1 MINCD
6 TTLCTRV
13 HDLFTS
19 ETNTLITI
27 KDIARVAGVSHTT
40 VSRALRGD
48 PRITNDTTDRILPV
62 AHALGYI
69 PNSIAQ
75 SLNTQRTN
83 TIGMLV
89 TAVSDPVVMDF
100 MEGAEEV
107 AQERDYC
114 IFLSTSRNDPVR
126 EFNVVETFQ
135 RRRVDGVIVVASR
148 SGDQYRLALDRIQV
162 PLVLLDSEE
171 VHDTHPAVNVDNIGG
186 AAAAMTH
193 LLQLGHRRIGYIGA
207 TDRRLTNL
215 KRLAGYTATLQEAG
229 LQADPNWLIS
239 PAAADDIQRGR
250 LGLDHCLA
258 AGVTAIFCYND
269 QIAISV
275 LNSCYYKGIAVPQ
288 QLSIVGFDDI
298 RPASYVN
305 PPLTTV
311 RQPLQQMGRTGMAMV
326 LALIDKT
333 PVQNQLLDCTL
344 VVRASTGV
352 APGEA
357 NQP

>member
-1 MINCD
+1 MHKLFINESQ
-6 TTLCTRV
+6 R
-13 HDLFTS
+13 
-19 ETNTLITI
+19 LITI
-27 KDIARVAGVSHTT
+27 KDIAKVAGVSHTT

-48 PRITNDTTDRILPV
+48 PRITSDTTERILQL
-62 AHALGYI
+62 ANELGYI

-83 TIGMLV
+83 TIGLLV
-89 TAVSDPVVMDF
+89 TSVADPVVMDF
-100 MEGAEEV
+100 MEGAEDV
-107 AQERDYC
+107 AQERGYC

-126 EFNVVETFQ
+126 ELNVVETFQ

-148 SGDQYRLALDRIQV
+148 SGDKYRLALDRIQV

-171 VHDTHPAVNVDNIGG
+171 VHDSHPAVNVDNVGG
-186 AAAAMTH
+186 AALAVTH

-207 TDRRLTNL
+207 TDRRSTNQ
-215 KRLAGYTATLQEAG
+215 KRWAGYSATLQNAG
-229 LQADPNWLIS
+229 IALDPTWVINPVAD
-239 PAAADDIQRGR
+239 DDIQRGR

-258 AGVTAIFCYND
+258 VGVTAVFCYND

-275 LNSCYYKGIAVPQ
+275 LNSCYHKGIAVPQ
-288 QLSIVGFDDI
+288 QLSVVGFDDI

-311 RQPLQQMGRTGMAMV
+311 RQPLQQMGRAGIEMV
-326 LALIDKT
+326 LGLIDKL
-333 PVQNQLLDCTL
+333 PVQNQELHCAL

-352 APGEA
+352 APV
-357 NQP
+357 P

>member
-1 MINCD
+1 MHKPLN
-6 TTLCTRV
+6 
-13 HDLFTS
+13 S
-19 ETNTLITI
+19 EFHTLITI
-27 KDIARVAGVSHTT
+27 KDIAKVAGVSHTT

-48 PRITNDTTDRILPV
+48 PRITSDTTDRILQL
-62 AHALGYI
+62 ADELGYI

-83 TIGMLV
+83 TIGLLV
-89 TAVSDPVVMDF
+89 TSVADPVVMDF

-107 AQERDYC
+107 AQERGYC

-126 EFNVVETFQ
+126 EFHVVETFQ

-171 VHDTHPAVNVDNIGG
+171 VHDSHPAVNVDNVGG
-186 AAAAMTH
+186 AAAAVTH

-215 KRLAGYTATLQEAG
+215 KRLAGYTATLQGAG
-229 LQADPNWLIS
+229 LHADPTWVIN
-239 PAAADDIQRGR
+239 PVADDDIQRGR

-275 LNSCYYKGIAVPQ
+275 LNSCYHKGITIPQ

-311 RQPLQQMGRTGMAMV
+311 RQPLQQMGRTGIEML

-333 PVQNQLLDCTL
+333 PVQNKLLDCAL
-344 VVRASTGV
+344 VARASTGV
-352 APGEA
+352 APGRP
-357 NQP
+357 NQSLPNEEPR

>member
-48 PRITNDTTDRILPV
+48 PRITNDTTDRILQV
-62 AHALGYI
+62 AHELGYI

-186 AAAAMTH
+186 AAAAMARW
-193 LLQLGHRRIGYIGA
+193 GCRRKAG
-207 TDRRLTNL
+207 RR
-215 KRLAGYTATLQEAG
+215 RWGRM
-229 LQADPNWLIS
+229 DS
-239 PAAADDIQRGR
+239 QR
-250 LGLDHCLA
+250 
-258 AGVTAIFCYND
+258 
-269 QIAISV
+269 
-275 LNSCYYKGIAVPQ
+275 
-288 QLSIVGFDDI
+288 
-298 RPASYVN
+298 
-305 PPLTTV
+305 V
-311 RQPLQQMGRTGMAMV
+311 RR
-326 LALIDKT
+326 
-333 PVQNQLLDCTL
+333 
-344 VVRASTGV
+344 
-352 APGEA
+352 
-357 NQP
+357 

>member
-1 MINCD
+1 MHTCAYVVN
-6 TTLCTRV
+6 
-13 HDLFTS
+13 S
-19 ETNTLITI
+19 ESQALITI
-27 KDIARVAGVSHTT
+27 KDIAKAAGVSHTT

-48 PRITNDTTDRILPV
+48 PRITSDTTNRILQV
-62 AHALGYI
+62 ADELGYI

-75 SLNTQRTN
+75 SLNAQRTY

-89 TAVSDPVVMDF
+89 TSVADPVVMDF
-100 MEGAEEV
+100 VEGAEDV
-107 AQERDYC
+107 AQAQGYC

-126 EFNVVETFQ
+126 EFHVVETFQ

-171 VHDTHPAVNVDNIGG
+171 VHDTHPAVNVDNVGG
-186 AAAAMTH
+186 AAAAVTH
-193 LLQLGHRRIGYIGA
+193 LLQLGHQRIGYIGA

-298 RPASYVN
+298 RPANYVN

>member
-1 MINCD
+1 M
-6 TTLCTRV
+6 
-13 HDLFTS
+13 
-19 ETNTLITI
+19 ITI
-27 KDIARVAGVSHTT
+27 KDIAKVAGVSHTT

-48 PRITNDTTDRILPV
+48 PRITNDTTERILQL
-62 AHALGYI
+62 ADELGYI

-75 SLNTQRTN
+75 SLNAQRTY

-89 TAVSDPVVMDF
+89 TSVADPVVMDF
-100 MEGAEEV
+100 VEGAEEV
-107 AQERDYC
+107 AQERGYC

-126 EFNVVETFQ
+126 ELHVVEMFQ

-148 SGDQYRLALDRIQV
+148 SGDQYQLALDRIQV

-171 VHDTHPAVNVDNIGG
+171 VHDSHPAVNVDNVGG
-186 AAAAMTH
+186 AAAAVAH

-207 TDRRLTNL
+207 TDRRLTNR
-215 KRLAGYTATLQEAG
+215 KRLAGYTTTLQAAG
-229 LQADPNWLIS
+229 IQVDPTWVIN

-250 LGLDHCLA
+250 RGLDHCLA

-275 LNSCYYKGIAVPQ
+275 LNSCYHKGIAVPQ

-333 PVQNQLLDCTL
+333 PVQNKMLDCTL

-352 APGEA
+352 APGGP
-357 NQP
+357 NQSLHA

>member
-1 MINCD
+1 MINCGPVK
-6 TTLCTRV
+6 CTRV
-13 HDLFTS
+13 HKPLDS
-19 ETNTLITI
+19 KSQTLITI
-27 KDIARVAGVSHTT
+27 KDIAKVAGVSHTT

-48 PRITNDTTDRILPV
+48 PRITNDTTERILHL
-62 AHALGYI
+62 ADELGYI

-89 TAVSDPVVMDF
+89 TSVADPVVMDF

-107 AQERDYC
+107 AQERGYC

-126 EFNVVETFQ
+126 EFHVVETFQ

-148 SGDQYRLALDRIQV
+148 SGAQYRLALDRIQV

-171 VHDTHPAVNVDNIGG
+171 IYDTHPAVNVDNVGG
-186 AAAAMTH
+186 AAAAVAH
-193 LLQLGHRRIGYIGA
+193 LLALGHRRIGYIGA

-215 KRLAGYTATLQEAG
+215 KRLTGYTETLQAG
-229 LQADPNWLIS
+229 AIAVDPNWVIN
-239 PAAADDIQRGR
+239 PVAEDDIQRGR
-250 LGLDHCLA
+250 LGLAHCLT

-275 LNSCYYKGIAVPQ
+275 LNSCYHKGIAVPQ
-288 QLSIVGFDDI
+288 QLSVVGFDDI

-311 RQPLQQMGRTGMAMV
+311 RQPLQQMGRTGMVMV
-326 LALIDKT
+326 LGLIDKR
-333 PVQNQLLDCTL
+333 PVTNMLLDCDL
-344 VVRASTGV
+344 VVRSSTGE
-352 APGEA
+352 APGV
-357 NQP
+357 